1 MSPPVR
7 AVIVDDEPLA
17 RERLRSLLAE
27 RPGYA
32 LVAEC
37 PDGEAAV
44 AVVGRER
51 PDLVFLDVEM
61 PGLDGFGVLEALGD
75 DAPPHVVFVTA
86 YDRYA
91 VRAFDVRALDY
102 LLKPIQRPRFDEALA
117 RLEARRERGGTPE
130 GGTPE
135 EWAAIQDLL
144 RELRARRGYPS
155 RLVVRSGA
163 QVAFVPTAEVEWIEA
178 DGNYA
183 RIHARGRDYLLRET
197 MKAIE
202 ARLDPDRF
210 VRIHR
215 SAIVNVERISTVEP
229 YFHGEYV
236 VTLAGGRRLIASR
249 THAPR
254 LRDFLR

>member
-1 MSPPVR
+1 VR

-17 RERLRSLLAE
+17 RERLRSLLSE
-27 RPGYA
+27 RPGYE

-44 AVVGRER
+44 AVVGREC

-61 PGLDGFGVLEALGD
+61 PGLDGFGVLEALGP
-75 DAPPHVVFVTA
+75 DAPPHVIFVTA

-130 GGTPE
+130 

-163 QVAFVPTAEVEWIEA
+163 RVAFVPTGEVEWIEA

-183 RIHARGRDYLLRET
+183 RIHAGGRDYLLRDT
-197 MKAIE
+197 MKALE

-215 SAIVNVERISTVEP
+215 SAIVNLDRIATVEP

-236 VTLAGGRRLIASR
+236 VTLTGGRRLTATR
-249 THAPR
+249 THAVR
-254 LRDFLR
+254 LRELLR

>member
-1 MSPPVR
+1 VR

-44 AVVGRER
+44 AVIGRER

-75 DAPPHVVFVTA
+75 DAPPHVIFVTA

-117 RLEARRERGGTPE
+117 RLEARSEP

-144 RELRARRGYPS
+144 RELRERRGYPS

-197 MKAIE
+197 MKDLE

-236 VTLAGGRRLIASR
+236 VMLAGGRRLIASR
-249 THAPR
+249 THAAR
-254 LRDFLR
+254 LRELLR

>member
-1 MSPPVR
+1 VSAPVR

-44 AVVGRER
+44 EAIGRER
-51 PDLVFLDVEM
+51 PELVFLDVEM

-75 DAPPHVVFVTA
+75 EVPPHVVFVTA

-102 LLKPIQRPRFDEALA
+102 LLKPIQRPRFDEALS
-117 RLEARRERGGTPE
+117 RLEARRAGPGGAE
-130 GGTPE
+130 A
-135 EWAAIQDLL
+135 WAAIQDLL
-144 RELRARRGYPS
+144 RELRAGRGYPA

-163 QVAFVPTAEVEWIEA
+163 QVAFVPTDEVEWIEA

-197 MKAIE
+197 MNALD
-202 ARLDPDRF
+202 ARLDPHRF

-215 SAIVNVERISTVEP
+215 SAIVSVDRISAVEP

-249 THAPR
+249 THAAR
-254 LRDFLR
+254 LRELLR

>member
-1 MSPPVR
+1 VR

-44 AVVGRER
+44 AVIARER

-61 PGLDGFGVLEALGD
+61 PGLDGFGVLEALGE
-75 DAPPHVVFVTA
+75 DAPRQVIFVTA

-117 RLEARRERGGTPE
+117 RLEARHE
-130 GGTPE
+130 GGGSPE

-144 RELRARRGYPS
+144 RELRARRGYPA

-163 QVAFVPTAEVEWIEA
+163 QVAFVPTDEVEWIEA

-183 RIHARGRDYLLRET
+183 RIHARGREYLLRDT
-197 MKAIE
+197 MRAIE

-236 VTLAGGRRLIASR
+236 VMLAGGRRLIASR
-249 THAPR
+249 THAAR
-254 LRDFLR
+254 LRDLLR

>member
-1 MSPPVR
+1 VTGPLR

-17 RERLRSLLAE
+17 RERLRTLLGE

-44 AVVGRER
+44 AVLARER
-51 PDLVFLDVEM
+51 PDVVFLDVEM

-75 DAPPHVVFVTA
+75 EAPLHVVFVTA
-86 YDRYA
+86 FDRYA
-91 VRAFDVRALDY
+91 VRAFEVRALDY
-102 LLKPIQRPRFDEALA
+102 VLKPIQPARFDAALA
-117 RLEARRERGGTPE
+117 RVEARGG
-130 GGTPE
+130 GGPA

-144 RELRARRGYPS
+144 HELRARRGYPS

-163 QVAFVPTAEVEWIEA
+163 QVAFVPTDEVEWIEA

-183 RIHARGRDYLLRET
+183 RIHTRGRDFLLRDT
-197 MKAIE
+197 MRALE
-202 ARLDPDRF
+202 ARLDPERF

-215 SAIVNVERISTVEP
+215 SAIVNLDRIATVEP

-236 VTLAGGRRLIASR
+236 VMLTGGRRLIASR
-249 THAPR
+249 THAAR
-254 LRDFLR
+254 LRDLLR

>member
-1 MSPPVR
+1 VSPPVR

-27 RPGYA
+27 RPGYE

-75 DAPPHVVFVTA
+75 DAPPHVIFVTA

-102 LLKPIQRPRFDEALA
+102 LLKPIQPARFADALA
-117 RLEARRERGGTPE
+117 RIEARRGADGG
-130 GGTPE
+130 PE

-163 QVAFVPTAEVEWIEA
+163 QVAFVTTAEVEWIEA

-183 RIHARGRDYLLRET
+183 RIHARGRDYLLRDT
-197 MKAIE
+197 MKALE

-236 VTLAGGRRLIASR
+236 VVLAGGRRLIASR
-249 THAPR
+249 THAAR
-254 LRDFLR
+254 LRELLR

>member
-1 MSPPVR
+1 MDPLRV
-7 AVIVDDEPLA
+7 VIVDDEPLA

-44 AVVGRER
+44 AVLAGER
-51 PDLVFLDVEM
+51 PDVVFLDVEM

-75 DAPPHVVFVTA
+75 EAPPHVVFVTA
-86 YDRYA
+86 FDRYA
-91 VRAFDVRALDY
+91 VRAFEVRALDY
-102 LLKPIQRPRFDEALA
+102 VLKPIQPARFADALA
-117 RLEARRERGGTPE
+117 RVEARRGAGGA
-130 GGTPE
+130 PE

-163 QVAFVPTAEVEWIEA
+163 QVAFIPTGEVEWIEA

-183 RIHARGRDYLLRET
+183 RIHARGRDYLLRDT
-197 MKAIE
+197 MKAVE

-215 SAIVNVERISTVEP
+215 SAIVNLDRIATVEP

-236 VTLAGGRRLIASR
+236 VTLTGGRRLTASR
-249 THAPR
+249 THAAR
-254 LRDFLR
+254 LRDLLR

>member
-1 MSPPVR
+1 VSPPVR

-44 AVVGRER
+44 AAIGRER

-117 RLEARRERGGTPE
+117 RLEARRAAPGGA
-130 GGTPE
+130 E

-144 RELRARRGYPS
+144 RELRERRGYPA

-163 QVAFVPTAEVEWIEA
+163 QVAFVPTGEVEWIEA

-183 RIHARGRDYLLRET
+183 RVHARGRDYLLRET
-197 MKAIE
+197 MKELE

-215 SAIVNVERISTVEP
+215 SAIVAVERIASVEP

-254 LRDFLR
+254 LRELLR

>member
-1 MSPPVR
+1 MDPLRV
-7 AVIVDDEPLA
+7 VIVDDEPLA

-44 AVVGRER
+44 AVLAGER
-51 PDLVFLDVEM
+51 PDVVFLDVEM

-75 DAPPHVVFVTA
+75 EAPPHVVFVTA
-86 YDRYA
+86 FDRYA
-91 VRAFDVRALDY
+91 VRAFEVRALDY
-102 LLKPIQRPRFDEALA
+102 VLKPIQPARFADALA
-117 RLEARRERGGTPE
+117 RVEARRGAGA
-130 GGTPE
+130 GPE

-155 RLVVRSGA
+155 RLVVRTGA
-163 QVAFVPTAEVEWIEA
+163 RVAFIPTGEVEWIEA

-183 RIHARGRDYLLRET
+183 RIHARGRDYLLRDT
-197 MKAIE
+197 MKAVE

-215 SAIVNVERISTVEP
+215 SAIVNLDRIATVEP

-236 VTLAGGRRLIASR
+236 VTLTGGRRLTASR
-249 THAPR
+249 THAAR

>member
-44 AVVGRER
+44 AVIGRER

-117 RLEARRERGGTPE
+117 RLEARGES

-163 QVAFVPTAEVEWIEA
+163 QVAFVSTNEVEWIEA

-183 RIHARGRDYLLRET
+183 RIHARGREYLLRDT
-197 MKAIE
+197 MRALE

-236 VTLAGGRRLIASR
+236 VMLAGGRRLIASR
-249 THAPR
+249 THAAR
-254 LRDFLR
+254 LRELLR